1 MEDTSEK
8 KSIGQQEH
16 YQSVMNQ
23 VSKNMPPVYP
33 ADKVYKSKR
42 QQLPYSFK
50 QILDD
55 MMAWENVNEES
66 SAPVQRAAT
75 QLREAFFKGADTSK
89 LDAVAVYNDARKEA
103 EKKKV

>member
-1 MEDTSEK
+1 
-8 KSIGQQEH
+8 
-16 YQSVMNQ
+16 
-23 VSKNMPPVYP
+23 
-33 ADKVYKSKR
+33 
-42 QQLPYSFK
+42 
-50 QILDD
+50 